1 MPSRGRVKHSAF
13 LAFTF
18 GLVAATGAGSVLA
31 GAAPAAT
38 ASASATAGAVAHAQ
52 DPHWALLSTYCEKCH
67 NATDW
72 TGGIAFDTLQPGGIP
87 QDARIWETAVS
98 KLRGRMMP
106 PPGEKQPD
114 QASIDSFVS
123 WMEGNLDRAAAARPD
138 AGYVSLHRL
147 NRVEYARAV
156 KDLLNVDVDPAG
168 LLPQDTKS
176 DGFDNV
182 ASVLKVS
189 PTFLDQYISAA
200 RTVAALAVGSAHA
213 SQAIVSYRAPPHD
226 QTFHVE
232 GLPLGTRGGMSVVH
246 DFPADGTYTFDLN
259 VGTGLGYIGDLAQP
273 HTVVFLIDGKQVFE
287 RSIGGPRDF
296 KDADQKQQEATKE
309 FAARFRDIK
318 LPVTAGPHQL
328 QLAFVQRA
336 ESESDDWLASFNPL
350 GGISGLPRIGGLQ
363 INGPVDV
370 TGLSQTPSRA
380 KIFSCRPVDVSQEAA
395 CARQILAALTRDA
408 YRRPVTDADLA
419 APLRFFAVGRQGKD
433 FDAGIQNAIVAI
445 LASPKFLYRVEA
457 DPQLTTAQSGHPGA
471 GHAAA
476 GTVPATDVKVSATQP
491 GAYRIS
497 DLELA
502 SRLSF
507 FLWSQG
513 PDPELLSAA
522 VANRLHTPAV
532 LEAQVK
538 RMLADPRARALIS
551 NFAFQWLQVD
561 SMDKIQADPVAFPYF
576 DADLRAAFK
585 KEMELF
591 VGSVLLQDRPVTD
604 LLTANWTYLNERL
617 ALHYGIRD
625 VRGSAFRKVVLTD
638 SHRFGLLGKG
648 AILMGT
654 SYANRTAPV
663 LRGAWVLEVI
673 SGTPPHAPPPAIPAL
688 KENVPG
694 AKPLTIRERMEIH
707 RSQPSCNACHGIMD
721 PIGMALENFDAMGK
735 WQTKDAET
743 GTPLDTAGRMADG
756 QAVSGPDDLRKA
768 LAARSN
774 QFTQTL
780 TVNLMTYALG
790 RSVEYFDM
798 PVIRQIVRNAQRDG
812 DRFAAIVMGIVDS
825 PEFQTQQP
833 RAEDGT
839 ADKTAGIGPP
849 RLSRPET

>member
-1 MPSRGRVKHSAF
+1 VRRNGF
-13 LAFTF
+13 LAFAF
-18 GLVAATGAGSVLA
+18 GLAAATGIGGSLM
-31 GAAPAAT
+31 AADGPAPVTIPAT
-38 ASASATAGAVAHAQ
+38 DTSRSPG
-52 DPHWALLSTYCEKCH
+52 DKHWALLNTYCEKCH

-72 TGGIAFDTLQPGGIP
+72 TGGIAFDTMQPDGIA
-87 QDARIWETAVS
+87 QEAKVWEAAVS

-114 QASIDSFVS
+114 QATIDSFVA
-123 WMEGNLDRAAAARPD
+123 WMEGNLDKAAAAHPD

-156 KDLLNVDVDPAG
+156 RDLLNVEVDPTD

-213 SQAIVSYRAPPHD
+213 SQAIVTYRAGPHD
-226 QTFHVE
+226 QAFHVE
-232 GLPLGTRGGMSVVH
+232 GLPLGTRGGMAVVH
-246 DFPADGTYTFDLN
+246 NFPADGTYTFNFN
-259 VGTGLGYIGDLAQP
+259 VGTGLGYIGDLAQE
-273 HTVVFLIDGKQVFE
+273 HKVVFLIDGKQIFE
-287 RSIGGPRDF
+287 RTIGGAADF

-309 FAARFRDIK
+309 FAARFRGIR

-328 QLAFVQRA
+328 VLTFVQRA
-336 ESESDDWLASFNPL
+336 ESESDDWLAAFNPM
-350 GGISGLPRIGGLQ
+350 GGMGNLPRIGGIE

-370 TGLSQTPSRA
+370 TGLSETPSRA
-380 KIFSCRPVDVSQEAA
+380 RIFSCRPTDASQELP
-395 CARQILAALTRDA
+395 CAKQILTSLMRDA
-408 YRRPVTDADLA
+408 YRRPVTDEDLA
-419 APLRFFAVGRQGKD
+419 APLHFFAVGRQGKD

-445 LASPKFLYRVEA
+445 LAGPKFLYRVET
-457 DPQLTTAQSGHPGA
+457 DPQLTTAQTTESS
-471 GHAAA
+471 
-476 GTVPATDVKVSATQP
+476 PATNVKVSSAQP
-491 GAYRIS
+491 AAYHLS

-513 PDPELLSAA
+513 PDPELLGVA
-522 VANRLHTPAV
+522 VSNTLHEPTV
-532 LEAQVK
+532 LAAQVK
-538 RMLADPRARALIS
+538 RMLTDSRANALIT

-561 SMDKIQADPVAFPYF
+561 SMDKIQADPNVFPYF
-576 DADLRAAFK
+576 DEDLRIAFR

-591 VGSVLLQDRPVTD
+591 VGSVLLKDRPVTD
-604 LLTANWTYLNERL
+604 LLTADWTFLNERL
-617 ALHYGIRD
+617 ALHYGIRS
-625 VRGSAFRKVVLTD
+625 VRGSEFRRVELTD

-694 AKPLTIRERMEIH
+694 AKPLTIRERMEMH

-721 PIGMALENFDAMGK
+721 PIGMSLENFDAMGK

-743 GTPLDTAGRMADG
+743 GTLIDTAGKMADG
-756 QAVSGPDDLRKA
+756 MAVSGPDDLRKA
-768 LAARSN
+768 LAARPD
-774 QFTQTL
+774 QFVQTL

-790 RSVEYFDM
+790 RTVEYFDM
-798 PVIRQIVRNAQRDG
+798 PVVRQIVRDADHNG
-812 DRFAAIVMGIVDS
+812 DRFAAIVMGIVNS

-833 RAEDGT
+833 PSDG
-839 ADKTAGIGPP
+839 AKPSDKT
-849 RLSRPET
+849 

>member
-1 MPSRGRVKHSAF
+1 VTIAAADATRGPGDR
-13 LAFTF
+13 
-18 GLVAATGAGSVLA
+18 
-31 GAAPAAT
+31 
-38 ASASATAGAVAHAQ
+38 
-52 DPHWALLSTYCEKCH
+52 HWAMLNTYCEKCH

-72 TGGIAFDTLQPGGIP
+72 TGGIAFDTMQPEGIP
-87 QDARIWETAVS
+87 QDAKVWEAAVS

-114 QASIDSFVS
+114 QTTIDSFVS
-123 WMEGNLDRAAAARPD
+123 WMEGSLDRAAAAHPD

-156 KDLLNVDVDPAG
+156 KDLLNVEVDPAE

-200 RTVAALAVGSAHA
+200 RTVAALAVGSAHP
-213 SQAIVSYRAPPHD
+213 SQAIVSYRAGPHD
-226 QTFHVE
+226 QAFHIE

-246 DFPADGTYTFDLN
+246 DFPADGTYTFNLS
-259 VGTGLGYIGDLAQP
+259 VGTGLGYIGDLAQE
-273 HTVVFLIDGKQVFE
+273 HKVVFLIDGRQVFE
-287 RSIGGPRDF
+287 RTIGGPADF

-309 FAARFRDIK
+309 FAARFRGIR
-318 LPVTAGPHQL
+318 LPVAAGPHQL
-328 QLAFVQRA
+328 VVTFVQRA
-336 ESESDDWLASFNPL
+336 QSESDDWLASFNPM
-350 GGISGLPRIGGLQ
+350 GGMANLPRIGGIE
-363 INGPVDV
+363 INGPVEV

-380 KIFSCRPVDVSQEAA
+380 RIFSCHPAAVSEELP
-395 CARQILAALTRDA
+395 CATQILTSLMRDA

-419 APLRFFAVGRQGKD
+419 APLHFFAVGRQGRD

-445 LASPKFLYRVEA
+445 LASPKFLYRAET
-457 DPQLTTAQSGHPGA
+457 DPQVTTAQA
-471 GHAAA
+471 GQV
-476 GTVPATDVKVSATQP
+476 TNVKVSQTRTA
-491 GAYRIS
+491 AYHLS
-497 DLELA
+497 DVELA

-513 PDPELLSAA
+513 PDPQLLDVA
-522 VANRLHTPAV
+522 VGNRLHEPAV
-532 LEAQVK
+532 LAAQVT
-538 RMLADPRARALIS
+538 RMLADPRASALIT

-561 SMDKIQADPVAFPYF
+561 SMDKIQADPNVFPYF
-576 DADLRAAFK
+576 DEDLRSAFR

-591 VGSVLLQDRPVTD
+591 VRSILLQDRPVTD
-604 LLTANWTYLNERL
+604 LLTADWTFLNERL

-625 VRGSAFRKVVLTD
+625 VRGSQFRRVELTD

-673 SGTPPHAPPPAIPAL
+673 TGTPPHAPPPAIPAL

-694 AKPLTIRERMEIH
+694 AKPLTIRQRMEMH
-707 RSQPSCNACHGIMD
+707 RSQPSCNACHGVMD
-721 PIGMALENFDAMGK
+721 PIGMSLENFDAMGK

-743 GTPLDTAGRMADG
+743 GTLIDTAGRMADG
-756 QAVSGPDDLRKA
+756 RAVSGPDDLRKA
-768 LAARSN
+768 LASRPD
-774 QFTQTL
+774 QFVQTL
-780 TVNLMTYALG
+780 TINLMTYALG
-790 RSVEYFDM
+790 RTVEYFDM
-798 PVIRQIVRNAQRDG
+798 PVVRQIVRDADRQG
-812 DRFAAIVMGIVDS
+812 DRFAAIVKGIVTS
-825 PEFQTQQP
+825 PQFQMQQP
-833 RAEDGT
+833 RGEGAAGAGRT
-839 ADKTAGIGPP
+839 ASNAPA
-849 RLSRPET
+849 RQARPAT

>member
-1 MPSRGRVKHSAF
+1 MRRNVF
-13 LAFTF
+13 LAFTL
-18 GLVAATGAGSVLA
+18 GLAAATGAGTGVLA
-31 GAAPAAT
+31 AQAPVAA
-38 ASASATAGAVAHAQ
+38 ASSDAPKIPG
-52 DPHWALLSTYCEKCH
+52 DKHWTLLNTYCEKCH

-72 TGGIAFDTLQPGGIP
+72 TGGIAFDTMQPDGIP
-87 QDARIWETAVS
+87 QDAKVWETAVS

-123 WMEGNLDRAAAARPD
+123 WMEGNLDKAAAAHPD

-147 NRVEYARAV
+147 NREEYARAV
-156 KDLLNVDVDPAG
+156 KDLLSVEVNPVD

-213 SQAIVSYRAPPHD
+213 AQAIVTYRAPPHD
-226 QTFHVE
+226 QAFHIE
-232 GLPLGTRGGMSVVH
+232 GLPLGTRGGMSVVN
-246 DFPADGTYTFDLN
+246 DFPADGTYTFDLD
-259 VGTGLGYIGDLAQP
+259 VGSGRGYIGDLGQE
-273 HTVVFLIDGKQVFE
+273 HKVVFLIDGKQVFE
-287 RSIGGPRDF
+287 RSIGGPTDL

-309 FAARFRDIK
+309 FASRFRGIK
-318 LPVTAGPHQL
+318 LPLTAGPHQL
-328 QLAFVQRA
+328 VVTFVQRA
-336 ESESDDWLASFNPL
+336 QSESDDWLASFNPM
-350 GGISGLPRIGGLQ
+350 GGIGGLPRIGGLD

-380 KIFSCRPVDVSQEAA
+380 KIFSCQPTDASQEMP
-395 CARQILAALTRDA
+395 CARQILTALARDA

-419 APLRFFAVGRQGKD
+419 APLHFFAVGRQGKD

-445 LASPKFLYRVEA
+445 LASPKFLYRVEV
-457 DPQLTTAQSGHPGA
+457 DPQVATVQSQNTAGTAQA
-471 GHAAA
+471 
-476 GTVPATDVKVSATQP
+476 VKVSNTTP
-491 GAYRIS
+491 GAYHLS

-513 PDPELLSAA
+513 PDPELLSTA
-522 VANRLHTPAV
+522 VSNKLHEPAV
-532 LEAQVK
+532 LDAQVR
-538 RMLADPRARALIS
+538 RMLADPRADALVT

-561 SMDKIQADPVAFPYF
+561 SMDKIQADPNVFPYF
-576 DADLRAAFK
+576 DADLRSAFK
-585 KEMELF
+585 QEMELF
-591 VGSVLLQDRPVTD
+591 VGSVLLKDRPVTD

-625 VRGSAFRKVVLTD
+625 VRGSEFRRVDLTD

-673 SGTPPHAPPPAIPAL
+673 TGTPPHAPPPAIPAL

-694 AKPLTIRERMEIH
+694 AQPLTIRQRMEMH

-721 PIGMALENFDAMGK
+721 PIGMSLENFDAMGK

-743 GTPLDTAGRMADG
+743 GTLIDTAGKMADG
-756 QAVSGPDDLRKA
+756 QAVNGPDDLRKA
-768 LAARSN
+768 LAARPD
-774 QFTQTL
+774 QFIQTL
-780 TVNLMTYALG
+780 TTNLMTYALG

-798 PVIRQIVRNAQRDG
+798 PVVRRIVRDADHNG
-812 DRFAAIVMGIVDS
+812 DRFSAIVMGIVGS
-825 PEFQTQQP
+825 PEFQMQQP
-833 RAEDGT
+833 KGDSAKP
-839 ADKTAGIGPP
+839 ADKTASNGQV
-849 RLSRPET
+849 RQTRPET

>member
-1 MPSRGRVKHSAF
+1 MRRNAF
-13 LAFTF
+13 LAFT
-18 GLVAATGAGSVLA
+18 LAALAAGNA
-31 GAAPAAT
+31 GAQQ
-38 ASASATAGAVAHAQ
+38 SSG
-52 DPHWALLSTYCEKCH
+52 DPHWAMLNSYCEKCH

-72 TGGIAFDTLQPGGIP
+72 TGGVAFDTMQPQGIP
-87 QDARIWETAVS
+87 QDAKVWEAAVS

-114 QASIDSFVS
+114 QATINSFVS
-123 WMEGNLDRAAAARPD
+123 WMEDNLDRAAAAHPD

-147 NRVEYARAV
+147 NRVEYASAV
-156 KDLLNVDVDPAG
+156 KDLLNVEVDPAA

-213 SQAIVSYRAPPHD
+213 SRAIVTYRAGPHD
-226 QTFHVE
+226 QAFHVD

-246 DFPADGTYTFDLN
+246 NFPADGTYTFNLS
-259 VGTGLGYIGDLAQP
+259 VGTGLGYIGDLAQE
-273 HTVVFLIDGKQVFE
+273 HKVVFLIDGRQVLE
-287 RSIGGPRDF
+287 RSIGGPQDF

-318 LPVTAGPHQL
+318 LPMTAGPHEL
-328 QLAFVQRA
+328 VLTFVQRA
-336 ESESDDWLASFNPL
+336 QSESDDWLATFNP
-350 GGISGLPRIGGLQ
+350 ISGMGGLPRIGGLE

-370 TGLSQTPSRA
+370 TGLSETPSRA
-380 KIFSCRPVDVSQEAA
+380 KIFSCRPTDPSQESA
-395 CARQILAALTRDA
+395 CARQILSALTRDA
-408 YRRPVTDADLA
+408 YRRPVTEADLA
-419 APLRFFAVGRQGKD
+419 APLRFFEVGRQGKD

-457 DPQLTTAQSGHPGA
+457 DPQVATA
-471 GHAAA
+471 
-476 GTVPATDVKVSATQP
+476 VKVSSTPA
-491 GAYRIS
+491 AYHLS

-513 PDPELLSAA
+513 PDPQLLSDA
-522 VANRLHTPAV
+522 VSNKLHEPAV
-532 LEAQVK
+532 LDAEVR
-538 RMLADPRARALIS
+538 RMLADPRASALIT
-551 NFAFQWLQVD
+551 NFAFNWLQVD
-561 SMDKIQADPVAFPYF
+561 SMDKIQADPNVFPYF
-576 DADLRAAFK
+576 DEDLRIAFR

-604 LLTANWTYLNERL
+604 LLNANWTYLNERL
-617 ALHYGIRD
+617 ALHYGIRS
-625 VRGSAFRKVVLTD
+625 VRGSEFRRVELTD

-663 LRGAWVLEVI
+663 LRGAYVLEVI
-673 SGTPPHAPPPAIPAL
+673 NGTPPHAPPPAIPAL

-694 AKPLTIRERMEIH
+694 AKPLTIRERMQMH

-721 PIGMALENFDAMGK
+721 PIGMSLENFDAMGK

-743 GTPLDTAGRMADG
+743 GTLLDTAGKMADG
-756 QAVSGPDDLRKA
+756 TLVNGPDDLRKV
-768 LAARSN
+768 LASHSD
-774 QFTQTL
+774 QFVQTL
-780 TVNLMTYALG
+780 TVNLLTYALG

-798 PVIRQIVRNAQRDG
+798 PVVRQIVRDADHKG
-812 DRFAAIVMGIVDS
+812 DRFAAIVMGIVGS
-825 PEFQTQQP
+825 PEFQMQQP
-833 RAEDGT
+833 QDSGAKS
-839 ADKTAGIGPP
+839 ADKTADNVQAPP
-849 RLSRPET
+849 LRPAT

>member
-1 MPSRGRVKHSAF
+1 VRRNAF
-13 LAFTF
+13 LAFT
-18 GLVAATGAGSVLA
+18 LAALAAGSA
-31 GAAPAAT
+31 N
-38 ASASATAGAVAHAQ
+38 AQ
-52 DPHWALLSTYCEKCH
+52 QSGGDQHWAMLNTYCEKCH

-72 TGGIAFDTLQPGGIP
+72 TGGVAFDTMQPQGIP
-87 QDARIWETAVS
+87 QDAKVWEAAVS

-114 QASIDSFVS
+114 QATINAFVS
-123 WMEGNLDRAAAARPD
+123 WMEDNLDKAAAAHPD

-147 NRVEYARAV
+147 NRVEYASAV
-156 KDLLNVDVDPAG
+156 KDLLAVEVDPSA

-213 SQAIVSYRAPPHD
+213 ARAIVTYRAGPHD
-226 QTFHVE
+226 QAFHVD
-232 GLPLGTRGGMSVVH
+232 GLPLGTRGGMAVVH
-246 DFPADGTYTFDLN
+246 NFPADGTYTFNLS
-259 VGTGLGYIGDLAQP
+259 VGTGLGYIGDLAQE
-273 HTVVFLIDGKQVFE
+273 HKVVFLIDGKQVLE
-287 RSIGGPRDF
+287 RSIGGPQDF
-296 KDADQKQQEATKE
+296 KDADQKQQEATKA

-318 LPVTAGPHQL
+318 LPLTAGPHEL
-328 QLAFVQRA
+328 VLTFVQRA
-336 ESESDDWLASFNPL
+336 QSESDDWLATFNPIS
-350 GGISGLPRIGGLQ
+350 GIGGLPRIGGLE
-363 INGPVDV
+363 INGPVEV
-370 TGLSQTPSRA
+370 TGLSETPSRA
-380 KIFSCRPVDVSQEAA
+380 KIFSCRPTDPSQENS
-395 CARQILAALTRDA
+395 CARQILTALTRDA
-408 YRRPVTDADLA
+408 YRRPVTEADLA
-419 APLRFFAVGRQGKD
+419 APLRFFEVGRQGKD

-457 DPQLTTAQSGHPGA
+457 DPQVVASA
-471 GHAAA
+471 
-476 GTVPATDVKVSATQP
+476 VKVSNTSA
-491 GAYRIS
+491 AYHLS

-513 PDPELLSAA
+513 PDPQLLSDA
-522 VANRLHTPAV
+522 VSNKLHEPAV
-532 LEAQVK
+532 LDGEVR
-538 RMLADPRARALIS
+538 RMLADPRANALIT
-551 NFAFQWLQVD
+551 NFAFNWLQVD
-561 SMDKIQADPVAFPYF
+561 SMDKIQADPNVFPYF
-576 DADLRAAFK
+576 DEDLRIAFR

-604 LLTANWTYLNERL
+604 LLNANWTYLNERL
-617 ALHYGIRD
+617 ALHYGIRS
-625 VRGSAFRKVVLTD
+625 VRGPQYRRVELSD

-663 LRGAWVLEVI
+663 LRGAYVLEVI

-694 AKPLTIRERMEIH
+694 AKPLTIRERMEMH

-721 PIGMALENFDAMGK
+721 PIGMSLENFDAMGR

-743 GTPLDTAGRMADG
+743 GTVLDTAGKMADG
-756 QAVSGPDDLRKA
+756 TLVNGPDDLRKV
-768 LAARSN
+768 LASHSD
-774 QFTQTL
+774 QFVQTL
-780 TVNLMTYALG
+780 TVNLLTYALG

-798 PVIRQIVRNAQRDG
+798 PVVRQIVRDANHKG
-812 DRFAAIVMGIVDS
+812 ERFSALVMGIVGS
-825 PEFQTQQP
+825 PEFQMQQP
-833 RAEDGT
+833 QDTEAKP
-839 ADKTAGIGPP
+839 ADKTADNGQAPP
-849 RLSRPET
+849 SRPAT